1 MTTDLVPKTVYKTL
15 TLQGKTVTITGIAKG
30 SGMIHPNMA
39 TMLGYLLT
47 DVQMAPAQAQSML
60 TDVTNNSFNMIS
72 VDGDTSTNDSVFLL
86 ANGESGVGLAQAEDI
101 ATFQQALQD
110 VAILLA
116 KSIARDGEGATK
128 LIEVQI
134 VNAPDIDLA
143 KSVARS
149 LTVSPLIKTAIYG
162 ESPNWGRLIGR
173 LGMAQVPAEL
183 LATLSIRCQD
193 LLLYDQ
199 GQAATE
205 DLQALRIGM
214 REDTVV
220 LTIDLKSGDHHAT
233 AWGCDLSERY
243 VKINAE
249 YVT

>member
-15 TLQGKTVTITGIAKG
+15 TVQGKTVTITGIAKG

-86 ANGESGVGLAQAEDI
+86 ANGESGVVLEQAEDI
-101 ATFQQALQD
+101 AAFQQALQD

-128 LIEVQI
+128 LKGS
-134 VNAPDIDLA
+134 A
-143 KSVARS
+143 
-149 LTVSPLIKTAIYG
+149 
-162 ESPNWGRLIGR
+162 
-173 LGMAQVPAEL
+173 
-183 LATLSIRCQD
+183 
-193 LLLYDQ
+193 
-199 GQAATE
+199 
-205 DLQALRIGM
+205 
-214 REDTVV
+214 
-220 LTIDLKSGDHHAT
+220 
-233 AWGCDLSERY
+233 
-243 VKINAE
+243 
-249 YVT
+249 